1 MWRPRESRRRERRPP
16 PPVPNAHSRPHR
28 CRTRLL
34 AAVAGPTPTQ
44 RPLRCGAYTRAYINF
59 ALRDVAGPLGRNR
72 LLSRAQEPLRASDYA
87 DVSTAPS
94 FRFPLERVRALRQ
107 RKELL
112 AREELARAISQRTG
126 SQDRLRR
133 VEEHLERTFSDQR
146 LATEA
151 DASTITV
158 SAAELLARQAFV
170 EHVEAQ
176 RTMGMRELERHEA
189 DVADRDT
196 QLGHAAREHEIL
208 ERLKNRQRAEH
219 EREVGRR
226 ESQQLDEIAL
236 ERFRRSAA

>member
-1 MWRPRESRRRERRPP
+1 
-16 PPVPNAHSRPHR
+16 
-28 CRTRLL
+28 
-34 AAVAGPTPTQ
+34 
-44 RPLRCGAYTRAYINF
+44 
-59 ALRDVAGPLGRNR
+59 
-72 LLSRAQEPLRASDYA
+72 
-87 DVSTAPS
+87 VSTAPS

-112 AREELARAISQRTG
+112 AREELAHAISQRTG

-133 VEEHLERTFSDQR
+133 VEEHLKRTFSDQR

-151 DASTITV
+151 DASTTTV

-226 ESQQLDEIAL
+226 ENKQLDEIAL